1 MGELKRPMGT
11 PCFDEKGA
19 LEASQDVPRHD
30 IQNPKECN
38 RIPSSSKNNNGEFMF
53 DNTYIYPIGSM
64 YGIFTYICH
73 KSTKC
78 R

>member
-38 RIPSSSKNNNGEFMF
+38 RIPSSSKNNNGEFML
-53 DNTYIYPIGSM
+53 DNIYIYPIGSM
-64 YGIFTYICH
+64 ANVGKCAIHGSYG
-73 KSTKC
+73 
-78 R
+78 